1 MAPTMIKRDLESD
14 GEEGIERR
22 TRIDDT
28 DPRIVF
34 SPGPSPYFDQQQNA
48 SWSVVKDSTP
58 FNGSAVMANLPDAAL
73 TTLALSSV
81 VDLTPLAKK
90 SAAPVASEQVKAGD
104 KVQMETRGRPWLPY
118 HKQPEAQL
126 ELQALTRAK
135 LLRQLSALTERLAPA
150 VGARPPASVVALQ
163 TIQA

>member
-1 MAPTMIKRDLESD
+1 MIKRDLESD

-58 FNGSAVMANLPDAAL
+58 FNGSAVMANLPDA
-73 TTLALSSV
+73 
-81 VDLTPLAKK
+81 
-90 SAAPVASEQVKAGD
+90 
-104 KVQMETRGRPWLPY
+104 
-118 HKQPEAQL
+118 
-126 ELQALTRAK
+126 
-135 LLRQLSALTERLAPA
+135 QLSFNFTGNSLTLGLLYRKDGTRLNVTLENGTSFPIEVTAA
-150 VGARPPASVVALQ
+150 DAAASAHDGEEEALQ
-163 TIQA
+163 KKNVRLTGLSCAKHTVILAALPLLI